1 MNRSALRT
9 LQQQSTQVTMDTVA
23 WIAWGL
29 LTLLGFLW
37 SLVWFLIS
45 GWVSTLLQI
54 AVLIATIYFF
64 KYGWQRAPAELWR
77 RTRSFGRFFWN
88 WVRARETQAGA
99 GVEVREVVRVVRAKE
114 FGDINVSTLL
124 SLLML
129 IGLALVTRL

>member
-1 MNRSALRT
+1 
-9 LQQQSTQVTMDTVA
+9 MDTVA

-29 LTLLGFLW
+29 LTLLGVLW

-77 RTRSFGRFFWN
+77 RTRSFVRFFWT
-88 WVRARETQAGA
+88 WIRAREPQPVG

-114 FGDINVSTLL
+114 FGDINISTLL
-124 SLLML
+124 SLLTL
-129 IGLALVTRL
+129 LGLALVARL